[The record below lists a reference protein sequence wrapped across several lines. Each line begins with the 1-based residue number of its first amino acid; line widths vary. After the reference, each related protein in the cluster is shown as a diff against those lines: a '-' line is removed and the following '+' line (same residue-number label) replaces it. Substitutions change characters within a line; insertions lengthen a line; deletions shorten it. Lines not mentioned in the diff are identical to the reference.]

1 MDLNNYFQKYKSNS
15 LLGAISYQINIM
27 DSMDIKIIKTVE
39 LLNKQLNL
47 KYRKNYNIN
56 FIVLIMRLIYNS
68 YSVISNLPHML
79 DKVTVDGKP
88 CLHIIMSES
97 IAQLVSIS
105 LSSECYHVLDEYLKK
120 IHKKEQ
126 YILDLKKIFI
136 KIFSDIPNINVDN
149 LLDNS
154 AKKDL
159 KDHCE
164 NTRERILSNTEKLC
178 YEYYNYMAKISKHEN
193 INKIG
198 DITNNIEH
206 LVN

>member
-149 LLDNS
+149 LLNNS
-154 AKKDL
+154 TKKDL

-164 NTRERILSNTEKLC
+164 NTKDRILSNTEKLC
-178 YEYYNYMAKISKHEN
+178 HEYYNYMVNVLKHDKVNNNVN
-193 INKIG
+193 IV
-198 DITNNIEH
+198 NNVVH

>member
-27 DSMDIKIIKTVE
+27 DNMDIKIIKTVE

-149 LLDNS
+149 LLNNS
-154 AKKDL
+154 TKKDL

-164 NTRERILSNTEKLC
+164 NTKDRILSNTEKLC
-178 YEYYNYMAKISKHEN
+178 HEYYNYMVNVLKHDKVNNNVN
-193 INKIG
+193 IV
-198 DITNNIEH
+198 NNVVH